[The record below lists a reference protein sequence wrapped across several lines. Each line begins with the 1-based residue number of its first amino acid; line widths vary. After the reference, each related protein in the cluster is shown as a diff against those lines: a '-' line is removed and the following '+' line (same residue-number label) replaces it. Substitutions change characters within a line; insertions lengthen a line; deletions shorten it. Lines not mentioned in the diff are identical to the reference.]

1 MKSESRVVSALL
13 VAAVWSLGCG
23 GSESGGTTEPTT
35 TGSLRATVST
45 TGEDVDP
52 DGYRIRVDSD
62 ARPVGASGS
71 VVFQDL
77 SAGSHTVTLEDVSA
91 NCAVQNNPRTV
102 GVTAGAE
109 ATTAF
114 AVSCEALRTS
124 TMAAEEAH
132 DSLGVALFRILN
144 DIDEVGDLDD
154 LTFEPA
160 RTLYEEALALDP
172 ENQVAAFGLAIT
184 TVFVLEDDPDL
195 RAAADAWDAWLETN
209 EIEDL
214 NGVSAMAASGAV
226 RWARASLPLD
236 PTGTRLGALVTR
248 GRLVRALI
256 AAEPTSHLEGFP
268 PTPAEHQALLRDVVE
283 PALVAAADLLAE
295 IDDPDFTFEVTPEMQ
310 GEPPEEAD
318 PLELD
323 RTEVLVLQAG
333 LETALAILDIAVAYR
348 AEPSPWGADGFA
360 EAMAPGSTFATL
372 GTDGASR
379 LADAHGRLGDAV
391 DLLRSAL
398 SFLESETDDQ
408 DDDVIKYDPATS
420 GGDFD
425 LDDYLGSQDLADAR
439 EVLDD
444 VEATLSGPRTLSV
457 DLGRGDVDLEVD
469 LTRFFLD
476 PIPDL
481 KALLPAYD
489 ATGGRFLW
497 VAETFEAW
505 TFPDPTF
512 NGILPGM
519 ASTELLKANIDLEGL
534 FDEFDESTGPPEP
547 AVSGG
552 G

>member
-1 MKSESRVVSALL
+1 MKSESRLVVALL
-13 VAAVWSLGCG
+13 LAAVWSVGCG
-23 GSESGGTTEPTT
+23 GSDSGGTMEPAT
-35 TGSLRATVST
+35 TGSLRASVST

-52 DGYRIRVDSD
+52 DGYRIRVGSD
-62 ARPVGASGS
+62 ARAVGSSGS
-71 VVFQDL
+71 VLFQDL
-77 SAGSHTVTLEDVSA
+77 NAGSHTVTLEDVSA
-91 NCAVQNNPRTV
+91 NCTVQNNPRTV
-102 GVTAGAE
+102 SVTAGAE

-114 AVSCEALRTS
+114 SVSCEAVRTS
-124 TMAAEEAH
+124 TMAATEAS
-132 DSLGVALFRILN
+132 DSLGVALFRVLN
-144 DIDEVGDLDD
+144 DVDEVGDLDG

-172 ENQVAAFGLAIT
+172 DNQEAAFGLAIT

-214 NGVSAMAASGAV
+214 NGVGAMAASGAV

-236 PTGTRLGALVTR
+236 PAGAGLGALVAD

-268 PTPAEHQALLRDVVE
+268 PTPAEHQALLRDIVE

-295 IDDPDFTFEVTPEMQ
+295 VDDPAFTFVVTPAMQ

-323 RTEVLVLQAG
+323 LTEVLVLRAG
-333 LETALAILDIAVAYR
+333 LETALAALDIAVAYR
-348 AEPSPWGADGFA
+348 AEPSPWGAEGFA
-360 EAMAPGSTFATL
+360 EAMAPGSSFATL
-372 GTDGASR
+372 ETDGASR
-379 LADAHGRLGDAV
+379 LEDAHGRLGDAV
-391 DLLRSAL
+391 DLLRTAL
-398 SFLESETDDQ
+398 SFLENETDDQ
-408 DDDVIKYDPATS
+408 DDDVIKYDPAAS

-425 LDDYLGSQDLADAR
+425 LDDYLGSEDLADAR

-444 VEATLSGPRTLSV
+444 VEATLSGPRTVTV

-469 LTRFFLD
+469 LTKFFLD

-497 VAETFEAW
+497 VAETFDAW

-512 NGILPGM
+512 DGILPGM
-519 ASTELLKANIDLEGL
+519 TSNEVLKANIDLEGL
-534 FDEFDESTGPPEP
+534 FEEFR
-547 AVSGG
+547 
-552 G
+552 